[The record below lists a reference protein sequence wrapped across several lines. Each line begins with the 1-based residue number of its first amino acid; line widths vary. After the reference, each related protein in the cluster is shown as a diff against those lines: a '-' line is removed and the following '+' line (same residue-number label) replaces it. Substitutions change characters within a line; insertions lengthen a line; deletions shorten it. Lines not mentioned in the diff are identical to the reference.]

1 MFTFCRYYDED
12 NFVVD
17 NDEIDEALEDLIQ
30 LPKKKKYK
38 KTRQIKVEDPV
49 SDNNESL
56 SVTCS
61 TCGGKFQT
69 LYDLTEHNQLEHQ
82 EDKDCLICPICSFE
96 ARGENSRKSIKGHIQ
111 RRHESAKI
119 GKKLIVYIHLKKEPV
134 TDRF

>member
-17 NDEIDEALEDLIQ
+17 DEEIDEALEDLIQ

-69 LYDLTEHNQLEHQ
+69 LYDLTEHNQSEHQ
-82 EDKDCLICPICSFE
+82 DDKDCLICPICSFE
-96 ARGENSRKSIKGHIQ
+96 ARGDNSRKSIKGHIQ

-119 GKKLIVYIHLKKEPV
+119 GRKKYAFKK
-134 TDRF
+134 